1 MDPKPMTILAT
12 DALIV
17 VDVQKDFCPGGA
29 LPVADGDAVV
39 PVINALVPKFAYV
52 VYTRDWHPDHHC
64 SFSDAPAYVDKSWP
78 VHCVAHTDG
87 AAFHDDLLVASAAPV
102 INKGTTSDLEAY
114 SGFQGTSL
122 LRNLRDKGVERIFV
136 CGLATDY
143 CVKHTVLDGL
153 RNAFAVFVI
162 EDAVRAVDV
171 PAGTGRAAMAE
182 MTAAGAAGISSGA
195 LL

>member
-1 MDPKPMTILAT
+1 MIVLPT

-29 LPVADGDAVV
+29 LAVTDGDAVV
-39 PVINALVPKFAYV
+39 PAINALTLKFAHV
-52 VYTRDWHPDHHC
+52 IYTRDWHPERHC

-102 INKGTTSDLEAY
+102 INKGTACEAEAY

-122 LRNLRDKGVERIFV
+122 LRNLRDKGAERLFV

-143 CVKHTVLDGL
+143 CVKRTVLDGL
-153 RNAFAVFVI
+153 RNAFVVFVI

-171 PAGTGRAAMAE
+171 PPGTGAAALAE
-182 MTAAGAAGISSGA
+182 MTAAGAVLLPSGA
-195 LL
+195 LA

>member
-1 MDPKPMTILAT
+1 MIVLPT

-29 LPVADGDAVV
+29 LAIADGDAVV
-39 PVINALVPKFAYV
+39 PAINALTPKFAHV
-52 VYTRDWHPDHHC
+52 IYTRDWHPESHC

-102 INKGTTSDLEAY
+102 INKGTACEAEAY

-122 LRNLRDKGVERIFV
+122 LRNLRDKGAERLFV

-153 RNAFAVFVI
+153 RSAFAVFVI

-171 PAGTGRAAMAE
+171 PPGTGAAALAE
-182 MTAAGAAGISSGA
+182 MTAAGAVLLPSGA
-195 LL
+195 LA